1 MDFKKVLT
9 AFLIVFVSLDIF
21 LGTQWLRQYPFNDRR
36 TTEEQIIDEMHD
48 DGIAYRTLSKSRTT
62 GSYVAGKDGRSI
74 LAAHQAQLN
83 HDWKSKM
90 VGDTLKVTMP
100 TPVKLHYPSKNDI
113 HALNDFIK
121 QDDQVINGSQYKLST
136 KLSEI
141 AQKDN
146 KSANKLYVYVQKIAK
161 EKRTFTTKRAQIIF
175 EVTPNHEIKGYEQR
189 YISDTQYLRDDVQLI
204 SEEQALISLYQYNDL
219 SNNSQIIFSQLGYRE
234 MTTVGKD
241 VIFVPTWQFWVSNNK
256 RKATII
262 TVNAIN
268 GAIMK

>member
-1 MDFKKVLT
+1 
-9 AFLIVFVSLDIF
+9 
-21 LGTQWLRQYPFNDRR
+21 R

-48 DGIAYRTLSKSRTT
+48 DGITYRTLSKNRTT
-62 GSYVAGKDGRSI
+62 GSYIAGKDGKNI
-74 LAAHQAQLN
+74 LSAHQTQLN
-83 HDWKSKM
+83 HNWKSKM

-100 TPVKLHYPSKNDI
+100 TPVKLHYPSKNDV

-121 QDDQVINGSQYKLST
+121 KEDQVINGTQYKLST

-141 AQKDN
+141 AQKNN
-146 KSANKLYVYVQKIAK
+146 KSANKLYVYVKK
-161 EKRTFTTKRAQIIF
+161 VGNEKRTFITKRAQIVF
-175 EVTPNHEIKGYEQR
+175 EVTPNHEIKGYEQS

-219 SNNSQIIFSQLGYRE
+219 SNNSQITLSQLGYDE

-241 VIFVPTWQFWVSNNK
+241 IIFVPTWQFLVSNNK
-256 RKATII
+256 QKATIV